1 MRWNIFL
8 KRIHIFKFSSQ
19 IFFLLLRPKCY
30 AEDRE
35 DKDIYEILDIV
46 SPPRSPNSKAKTP
59 PSKNSLFDE
68 LKTKEVYQD
77 NFLEELQA
85 KYDTRKKDRE
95 VLIKEEEV
103 KAKYSRFVLYISS
116 FKIGI
121 SGCTSSPTGW
131 QICIGTILGSH
142 IGRPMGINSSF

>member
-1 MRWNIFL
+1 MRWNVL
-8 KRIHIFKFSSQ
+8 WKRIHIFKFSSQ
-19 IFFLLLRPKCY
+19 IFFFLLLRPKCY

-103 KAKYSRFVLYISS
+103 KAKYSRFVLYIYLNE
-116 FKIGI
+116 I
-121 SGCTSSPTGW
+121 
-131 QICIGTILGSH
+131 QIFLH
-142 IGRPMGINSSF
+142 

>member
-1 MRWNIFL
+1 MNANSYFL
-8 KRIHIFKFSSQ
+8 CFHLKY
-19 IFFLLLRPKCY
+19 FFLLLRPKCY

-103 KAKYSRFVLYISS
+103 KAKYSRFVFMKYRSHCQGMSHVNFLES
-116 FKIGI
+116 
-121 SGCTSSPTGW
+121 
-131 QICIGTILGSH
+131 LGSNEFH
-142 IGRPMGINSSF
+142 IK

>member
-1 MRWNIFL
+1 MKYFL
-8 KRIHIFKFSSQ
+8 KENSYFLKVFISN

-68 LKTKEVYQD
+68 LKSKEVYQD

-85 KYDTRKKDRE
+85 KYDIRKKDRE

-103 KAKYSRFVLYISS
+103 KAKYSRFVLYRVSQRLVLT
-116 FKIGI
+116 FDF
-121 SGCTSSPTGW
+121 
-131 QICIGTILGSH
+131 
-142 IGRPMGINSSF
+142 NS

>member
-1 MRWNIFL
+1 MNANSYFL
-8 KRIHIFKFSSQ
+8 CFHLKY
-19 IFFLLLRPKCY
+19 FFLLLRPKCY

-103 KAKYSRFVLYISS
+103 KAKYSRFVSYITYILTDRLGG
-116 FKIGI
+116 KEALRPTHI
-121 SGCTSSPTGW
+121 S
-131 QICIGTILGSH
+131 
-142 IGRPMGINSSF
+142 

>member
-1 MRWNIFL
+1 MRWNSFWKI
-8 KRIHIFKFSSQ
+8 IHIFKFSSQ
-19 IFFLLLRPKCY
+19 IFFILCRPKCY

-85 KYDTRKKDRE
+85 KYDIRKKDRE

-103 KAKYSRFVLYISS
+103 KAKYSRFVLYILM
-116 FKIGI
+116 KYRY
-121 SGCTSSPTGW
+121 SPTNA
-131 QICIGTILGSH
+131 ISTNAVS
-142 IGRPMGINSSF
+142 R

>member
-1 MRWNIFL
+1 MSYEVIFSCFHL
-8 KRIHIFKFSSQ
+8 IY
-19 IFFLLLRPKCY
+19 FFRPKCY

-103 KAKYSRFVLYISS
+103 KAKYSRFVFYFLIPG
-116 FKIGI
+116 F
-121 SGCTSSPTGW
+121 
-131 QICIGTILGSH
+131 
-142 IGRPMGINSSF
+142 